1 MNRIIFPMS
10 SLMTLAGASVK
21 NWIHFTSSITQGD
34 SDSPRRG
41 SMGICYGMSQNI
53 CLLYEAL
60 GKDDAA
66 FIRVIRTFRH
76 ATKNRVT
83 SLGYAKLC
91 LKFVQWMTSPNKEF
105 VIRRGKT
112 GKWIA
117 RRDSPLIVDNTH
129 RYPLRFD
136 YTIIGPVTAD
146 IQRRIDTA
154 YRGTIMP
161 AVLKV

>member
-1 MNRIIFPMS
+1 MPF
-10 SLMTLAGASVK
+10 LMTLAGASVK
-21 NWIHFTSSITQGD
+21 NWTHFTNSITQGTPE
-34 SDSPRRG
+34 SPRRG

-53 CLLYEAL
+53 CDLYEAL

-66 FIRVIRTFRH
+66 FIRVIRTYRH

-91 LKFVQWMTSPNKEF
+91 LKFVQWMTSPTTEF
-105 VIRRGKT
+105 VIRKGTK

-117 RRDSPLIVDNTH
+117 RRDTPLMVDNTQ
-129 RYPLRFD
+129 RYPLRFH
-136 YTIIGPVTAD
+136 YTIIGPVTED
-146 IQRRIDTA
+146 VQRRINTA
-154 YRGTIMP
+154 YSGQIMP